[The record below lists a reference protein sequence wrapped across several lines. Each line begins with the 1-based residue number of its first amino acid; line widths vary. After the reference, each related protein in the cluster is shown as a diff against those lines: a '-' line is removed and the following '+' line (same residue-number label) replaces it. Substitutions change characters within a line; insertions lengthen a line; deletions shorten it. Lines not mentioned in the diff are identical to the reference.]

1 MKKIDVFEMHGKAW
15 ILVKHGKSSHVP
27 NGLAGATDW
36 GPPKGSDF
44 LEGKWEIPLCQGNT
58 SISRQLLLGEILYFD
73 IICPDSIKMLVIRLI
88 LFAAL
93 DVFRGFFWY

>member
-1 MKKIDVFEMHGKAW
+1 MKKIDAFEMHGKAW

-44 LEGKWEIPLCQGNT
+44 FGREMGNPFVSGKPINFKANLAW
-58 SISRQLLLGEILYFD
+58 
-73 IICPDSIKMLVIRLI
+73 
-88 LFAAL
+88 
-93 DVFRGFFWY
+93 